1 MDISDIIRKRR
12 AIYPNQFETGN
23 IDDSIIKLLLENANT
38 APTHKLTQPWFFKI
52 YNLNQLL

>member
-23 IDDSIIKLLLENANT
+23 IDNSIIKLLLENANT

-52 YNLNQLL
+52 Y